1 MKGSSDVLLVVA
13 ASFVGL
19 YAAMLSLYGIFFR
32 PDKGGAIAGIGFTM
46 FFAAV
51 VFGALKR
58 LKRAKEADK
67 TRPKD
72 RRPRDWKGN
81 LME

>member
-1 MKGSSDVLLVVA
+1 MKGSSDILLVVA

-19 YAAMLSLYGIFFR
+19 YAAMLTLYSVFFR
-32 PDKGGAIAGIGFTM
+32 PNREAALAGIGFTV

-51 VFGALKR
+51 VFSAINR
-58 LKRAKEADK
+58 LRRAKEVDK
-67 TRPKD
+67 ARPKD
-72 RRPRDWKGN
+72 TRPRDWKGD

>member
-1 MKGSSDVLLVVA
+1 MKGSSDILLVVA
-13 ASFVGL
+13 ASFFGL

-32 PDKGGAIAGIGFTM
+32 PDKGGAIAGIGFTF

-51 VFGALKR
+51 VFSAINR
-58 LKRAKEADK
+58 LRRAKEVDK
-67 TRPKD
+67 ARPKD
-72 RRPRDWKGN
+72 TRPRDWKGD